1 MAEFRYK
8 SNSINLSDLQ
18 DIGGSTP
25 IKNYPGIQNAN
36 NSELKEM
43 ITTLKNIINE
53 RDEEIQKLKD
63 QLATIQGG
71 LNGYVT
77 QQVDA
82 IKEQYAALFQEE
94 VSTIKRNLTSN
105 IEQMFNNKMSE
116 FEETYAKS
124 SDVYPKEQINDL
136 FITKTEAD
144 NKFVKKTN
152 N

>member
-1 MAEFRYK
+1 MADFKYK
-8 SNSINLSDLQ
+8 LNIINLQ
-18 DIGGSTP
+18 DIGNSTP
-25 IKNYPGIQNAN
+25 IKSYPEIQNAN
-36 NSELKEM
+36 NSELKKM
-43 ITTLKNIINE
+43 ITDLKNIINE
-53 RDEEIQKLKD
+53 RDEEIKNLSN
-63 QLATIQGG
+63 QLAKIQGG
-71 LNGYVT
+71 LKGYVT

-105 IEQMFNNKMSE
+105 IEQMFNNKMDE

-124 SDVYPKEQINDL
+124 SDVYSKEQINDL

-144 NKFVKKTN
+144 NTFVKKTN

>member
-1 MAEFRYK
+1 MADFNYK
-8 SNSINLSDLQ
+8 LNSINLQ
-18 DIGGSTP
+18 DIGNSTP
-25 IKNYPGIQNAN
+25 IKNYPEIQNAN
-36 NSELKEM
+36 NSELKKM
-43 ITTLKNIINE
+43 ITDLKNIINE
-53 RDEEIQKLKD
+53 RDEEIKNLSNR
-63 QLATIQGG
+63 LAKIQGN

-105 IEQMFNNKMSE
+105 IEQMFNNKMSK

-124 SDVYPKEQINDL
+124 SDVYSKKQINDL

-144 NKFVKKTN
+144 NTFVKKTN

>member
-1 MAEFRYK
+1 MADFKYK
-8 SNSINLSDLQ
+8 LNSINLQ
-18 DIGGSTP
+18 DIENSTY
-25 IKNYPGIQNAN
+25 IKKYPEIQNAN
-36 NSELKEM
+36 NSELKKM
-43 ITTLKNIINE
+43 ITDLKNIINE
-53 RDEEIQKLKD
+53 RDEEIKNLSNKL
-63 QLATIQGG
+63 ASIQDG
-71 LNGYVT
+71 LKGYVT

-105 IEQMFNNKMSE
+105 IEQMFNNKMNE

-124 SDVYPKEQINDL
+124 SDVYSKKQINDL

-144 NKFVKKTN
+144 NTFVKKTN

>member
-1 MAEFRYK
+1 MADFNYK
-8 SNSINLSDLQ
+8 SNNINLSDLQ
-18 DIGGSTP
+18 DIGNSTL
-25 IKNYPGIQNAN
+25 IKKYPEIQNAN
-36 NSELKEM
+36 NSELKKM

-53 RDEEIQKLKD
+53 RDEEIQKLKN
-63 QLATIQGG
+63 QLATIQGS

-77 QQVDA
+77 QQVDT

-105 IEQMFNNKMSE
+105 IEQMFNNKMNE

-124 SDVYPKEQINDL
+124 SDVYSKEQINDL

-144 NKFVKKTN
+144 NTFVKKTN